1 MVFLELLGRRE
12 PVRRIPAL
20 ADLAPEHASSAIFVV
35 MRRMRAP
42 LITLIVIFTISVV
55 GLTLVPGVD
64 DQGRPAHVG
73 LFDSFYFVSYTAT
86 TIGFGE
92 LPWPFTPAQRLWV
105 TFTIYA
111 SVIGW
116 AYAIGSLL
124 TLLQDRAFQQ
134 AVALQGF
141 TRKVGR
147 MREPF
152 FLVAGFGRAG
162 ELLARDFDALG
173 QQLVVID
180 SAPSRIDALELGSYH
195 ADIPGL
201 VADAANPRNLGA
213 AGLNHPSCAAVL
225 ALTDDDE
232 TNLAV
237 TMAAALLRPDIPVVA
252 RTVSAAVAE
261 RMHAF
266 GTPTVVNPFD
276 RFGEHLR
283 LALSAP
289 ASYQLLTWLEAGP
302 GGELPALGQ
311 PRRDGLWVVCG
322 YGRFGR
328 EVTSDLQAAG
338 LEVVVVESVDREDQG
353 PEVVVGDASDADV
366 LVGAGLERAVGLVAG
381 TDNDT
386 TNLSMLAAARRINPG
401 LFLAARQ
408 NLPTSA
414 ALFEAMHPDSVL
426 VPTEV
431 VAHEVY
437 AQLSTPMLWRFVQR
451 LPEQGDAWAADVTR
465 RLRHSCGHTLP
476 ALWKVRLD
484 PDQAPA
490 LAPLLPSGRVR
501 LGDLLRSPEDR
512 DRRLDVV
519 PLLLL
524 HDDELTRRSRADP
537 RRRRRA
543 GPRRPAAVRRS
554 DVRAAGAGEHAGRR
568 LERGVHPLRPPDP
581 FELGLAPVGPGGH
594 GPPRPGPGRLGPARR
609 GARPRRPPARRQPGR
624 VSAPGAGAREELLAR
639 YRALVD
645 HELPDAARVG
655 GWSLRAN
662 HCFGRVLLDD
672 AVGGCWY
679 DHLDRAAG
687 AAYRQLDDDRL
698 AGAVALG
705 ERLLTEGDPLL
716 RTLDARS
723 LRWRGK
729 APKRYSGRNELGSTE
744 TT

>member
-1 MVFLELLGRRE
+1 MSNPLMVFLELLGRRE
-12 PVRRIPAL
+12 PMRRIPAL
-20 ADLAPEHASSAIFVV
+20 VDLAPEQASSAIFVV

-42 LITLIVIFTISVV
+42 LITLIVIFSISVV
-55 GLTLVPGVD
+55 GLSLIEGVD
-64 DQGRPAHVG
+64 DQGRPAYIG

-134 AVALQGF
+134 AVALQTF

-173 QQLVVID
+173 QQLVVVD
-180 SAPSRIDALELGSYH
+180 SSPDRIDALELGSYH

-201 VADAANPRNLGA
+201 VANAANPRNLGA
-213 AGLNHPSCAAVL
+213 AGLSHPSCAAVL
-225 ALTDDDE
+225 ALSNDDE

-252 RTVSAAVAE
+252 RTVSKAVAE

-283 LALSAP
+283 LALNAP

-302 GGELPALGQ
+302 GGALPDRGR
-311 PRRDGLWVVCG
+311 PRRDGLWIVCG

-328 EVTSDLQAAG
+328 EVTADLRAAG
-338 LEVVVVESVDREDQG
+338 LEVAVVESVARSDHDA
-353 PEVVVGDASDADV
+353 EVIVGDASDGDV
-366 LVGAGLERAVGLVAG
+366 LLAAGLERAVGLVAG

-386 TNLSMLAAARRINPG
+386 TNLSMLATARRANSH

-414 ALFEAMHPDSVL
+414 ALFEAMDPDALL

-437 AQLSTPMLWRFVQR
+437 AQLSTPLLWRFIQR
-451 LPEQGDAWAADVTR
+451 LPAQGDAWAEEVTQ
-465 RLRHSCGHTLP
+465 RLRFSCGLKLP
-476 ALWKVRLD
+476 ALWKTRLD
-484 PDQAPA
+484 AEQAPA
-490 LAPLLPSGRVR
+490 LQRLLPDGQVR

-512 DRRLDVV
+512 DRQLKVV

-524 HDDELTRRSRADP
+524 RDGEAVLTPGDDVVLAAGDQLLFAGHTTE
-537 RRRRRA
+537 RRA
-543 GPRRPAAVRRS
+543 LQS
-554 DVRAAGAGEHAGRR
+554 T
-568 LERGVHPLRPPDP
+568 
-581 FELGLAPVGPGGH
+581 
-594 GPPRPGPGRLGPARR
+594 
-609 GARPRRPPARRQPGR
+609 
-624 VSAPGAGAREELLAR
+624 
-639 YRALVD
+639 LVVD
-645 HELPDAARVG
+645 
-655 GWSLRAN
+655 S
-662 HCFGRVLLDD
+662 
-672 AVGGCWY
+672 
-679 DHLDRAAG
+679 G
-687 AAYRQLDDDRL
+687 AAYVLRGRRIPSSWLWRRL
-698 AGAVALG
+698 ARAEIEPAPP
-705 ERLLTEGDPLL
+705 ERD
-716 RTLDARS
+716 RVDSR
-723 LRWRGK
+723 RD
-729 APKRYSGRNELGSTE
+729 
-744 TT
+744 